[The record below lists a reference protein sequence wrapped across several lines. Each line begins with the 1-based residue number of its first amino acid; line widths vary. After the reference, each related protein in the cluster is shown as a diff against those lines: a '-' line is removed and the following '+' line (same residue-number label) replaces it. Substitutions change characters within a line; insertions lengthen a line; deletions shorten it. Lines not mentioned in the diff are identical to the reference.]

1 MDTHFHNEDSM
12 TVFDTTHQR
21 AAWLVAILGVIIL
34 VALVPYASGLL
45 GAPILYVLLGPM
57 HTWLVPR
64 VRSRAVAS
72 GLTILAAMVGIV
84 LPLIW
89 MISLLV
95 GQAQGAVASILAS
108 PLLGQLDSISI
119 GPYKIGPQIK
129 EAGTQAVSMIG
140 GSAFTLLGKATSI
153 TLNLLF
159 TFFGLYY
166 LLMDPQGAWH
176 ALRAYIPFSDANVEI
191 LKSRFEAVT
200 KSTVIGTGLSA
211 LVQGTLITV
220 GFAVAGLGNP
230 VFWGAVT
237 FVVSIMP
244 VVGSGLVWG
253 PAAILLFATHR
264 PIPAV
269 GMIIYGA
276 VLVGNVDNLIR
287 PWVTN
292 RYAQIHPLITLVG
305 AVAGVSYVGLL
316 GLLLGPLALTYFFEV
331 LKMYRR
337 EYLNRD
343 SELVMGT

>member
-1 MDTHFHNEDSM
+1 M

-45 GAPILYVLLGPM
+45 GAPILYVLLEPM

-64 VRSRAVAS
+64 VRSRALAS
-72 GLTILAAMVGIV
+72 ALTIVVALVGIV
-84 LPLIW
+84 LPLVW
-89 MISLLV
+89 LISLLV
-95 GQAQGAVASILAS
+95 GQAQGAAASILAS
-108 PLLGQLDSISI
+108 PLLNQLDSISI
-119 GPYKIGPQIK
+119 GPYQIGPQIK
-129 EAGTQAVSMIG
+129 EAGSQVVSMIG
-140 GSAFTLLGKATSI
+140 GSALTLLGKATSI

-166 LLMDPQGAWH
+166 LLMDPHGAWQS
-176 ALRAYIPFSDANVEI
+176 LRAYIPFSDENVEI

-211 LVQGTLITV
+211 LVQGVLLAI
-220 GFAVAGLGNP
+220 GFAVAGVGNA

-237 FVVSIMP
+237 LVVSILP
-244 VVGSGLVWG
+244 VVGSGMVWG
-253 PAAILLFATHR
+253 PAAIMLFVTHR
-264 PIPAV
+264 PVAAV
-269 GMIIYGA
+269 GLIIYGA

-316 GLLLGPLALTYFFEV
+316 GLLLGPLALTYFFEL
-331 LKMYRR
+331 LKMYHR
-337 EYLNRD
+337 EYLDRD
-343 SELVMGT
+343 RGLVRSIR